1 MKTRGKSIAYVLYS
15 LLVVLAAACSD
26 PNDLMHGWVGRDWN
40 ELANAW
46 GQPSEE
52 IRGDDASR
60 TIIYVSYWSDGFF
73 ETHVC
78 RRVFTTDSRGTIRVL
93 SSSGC

>member
-1 MKTRGKSIAYVLYS
+1 MKRGESVTRM
-15 LLVVLAAACSD
+15 LLPLMVILAVACSD
-26 PNDLMHGWVGRDWN
+26 TNDLMHGWVGRDWN
-40 ELANAW
+40 ELASAW
-46 GQPSEE
+46 GEPSEE
-52 IRGDDASR
+52 TRGDDASR

-78 RRVFTTDSRGTIRVL
+78 RRVFTTDSRGIIRVL